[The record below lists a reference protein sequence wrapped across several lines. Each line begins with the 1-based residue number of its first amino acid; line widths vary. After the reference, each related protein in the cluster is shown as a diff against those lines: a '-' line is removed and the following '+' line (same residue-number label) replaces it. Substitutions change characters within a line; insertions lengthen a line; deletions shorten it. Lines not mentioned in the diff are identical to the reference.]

1 MMRVCGKRRFVPL
14 GLSLLLC
21 VVMTGCAQNPQAAK
35 ETDQT
40 NEKPGLLSRILGSNT
55 SITVPE
61 GTDLTVALDQT
72 LSTMENRPGDTFQ
85 ASVAAPIAID
95 GKTVIPKD
103 ARVKG
108 HVVDSQTSGRLS
120 GVARLVL
127 TLDSVEVDGESFN
140 IATDDEGRV
149 GKNHN
154 KRNGIL
160 IGGGAGLGAVIGAV
174 AGGGKG
180 ALIGSAAGAGAGT
193 AGAAYT
199 GKKDIRVPAETRL
212 TFRLAR
218 PATISRKVD

>member
-1 MMRVCGKRRFVPL
+1 MTKVFGKRILVPL

-21 VVMTGCAQNPQAAK
+21 VVITGCAQNPQAAK

-40 NEKPGLLSRILGSNT
+40 NEKPGLLSRILGSNRAV
-55 SITVPE
+55 TVPE
-61 GTDLTVALDQT
+61 GTELTVVLDQS
-72 LSTMENRPGDTFQ
+72 LSTAENRPGDSLQ
-85 ASVAAPIAID
+85 ASVAVPIVID
-95 GKTVIPKD
+95 RKTVIPKD

-108 HVVDSQTSGRLS
+108 HVVDVQASGRLT
-120 GVARLVL
+120 GTARLVL
-127 TLDSVEVDGESFN
+127 TLDSVEVDGESST
-140 IATDDEGRV
+140 IATDDEGRI

-160 IGGGAGLGAVIGAV
+160 IGGGAGLGALIGGI

-180 ALIGSAAGAGAGT
+180 VLIGGAAGAGAGT

-199 GKKDIRVPAETRL
+199 GKKDIRVPAETKL

-218 PATISRKVD
+218 PATISQKT

>member
-1 MMRVCGKRRFVPL
+1 MTKVFGKRILVPL

-21 VVMTGCAQNPQAAK
+21 VVITGCAQNPQAAK

-40 NEKPGLLSRILGSNT
+40 NEKPGLLSRILGSNRAV
-55 SITVPE
+55 TVPE
-61 GTDLTVALDQT
+61 GTELTVVLDQS
-72 LSTMENRPGDTFQ
+72 LSTAENRPGDSLQ
-85 ASVAAPIAID
+85 ASGAVPIVID
-95 GKTVIPKD
+95 RKTVIPKD

-108 HVVDSQTSGRLS
+108 HVVDVQASGRLT
-120 GVARLVL
+120 GTARLVL
-127 TLDSVEVDGESFN
+127 TLDSVEVDGESST
-140 IATDDEGRV
+140 IATDDEGRI

-160 IGGGAGLGAVIGAV
+160 IGGGAGLGALIGGI

-180 ALIGSAAGAGAGT
+180 VLIGGAAGAGAGT

-199 GKKDIRVPAETRL
+199 GKKDIRVPAETKL

-218 PATISRKVD
+218 PATISQKT

>member
-1 MMRVCGKRRFVPL
+1 MTKVFGKRILVPL

-21 VVMTGCAQNPQAAK
+21 VVITGCAQNPQAAK

-40 NEKPGLLSRILGSNT
+40 NEKPGLLSRILGSNRAV
-55 SITVPE
+55 TVPE
-61 GTDLTVALDQT
+61 GTELTVVLEQS
-72 LSTMENRPGDTFQ
+72 LSTAENRPGDSFQ
-85 ASVAAPIAID
+85 ASVAVPIVID

-108 HVVDSQTSGRLS
+108 HVVDVQASGRLT
-120 GVARLVL
+120 GTARLVL
-127 TLDSVEVDGESFN
+127 TLDSVEVDGESST
-140 IATDDEGRV
+140 IATDDEGRI

-154 KRNGIL
+154 KRDGIL
-160 IGGGAGLGAVIGAV
+160 IGGGAGLGALIGGI

-180 ALIGSAAGAGAGT
+180 VLIGSAAGAGAGT

-199 GKKDIRVPAETRL
+199 GKKDIRVPAETKL

-218 PATISRKVD
+218 PATISQKT

>member
-1 MMRVCGKRRFVPL
+1 MMRVFGKGRFVLL

-21 VVMTGCAQNPQAAK
+21 VVMTGCVQNPQAAK

-40 NEKPGLLSRILGSNT
+40 KGEPGLLGRILESKR

-61 GTDLTVALDQT
+61 GTELTVVLDQS
-72 LSTMENRPGDTFQ
+72 LSTTRNRPGDMFQ
-85 ASVAAPIAID
+85 ASVAVPIVID
-95 GKTVIPKD
+95 GKTVIPND

-108 HVVDSQTSGRLS
+108 HVVDAQASGRLS
-120 GVARLVL
+120 GIARLVL
-127 TLDSVEVDGESFN
+127 TLDSVEVDGESYN
-140 IATDDEGRV
+140 IATDDEGRT
-149 GKNHN
+149 GNNHN

-160 IGGGAGLGAVIGAV
+160 IGGGAGLGALIGGI

-218 PATISRKVD
+218 SATISRKS

>member
-1 MMRVCGKRRFVPL
+1 MMRVFGKWKLVPI

-21 VVMTGCAQNPQAAK
+21 IVVTGCAQNPQAAK
-35 ETDQT
+35 ETDQG
-40 NEKPGLLSRILGSNT
+40 NDKPGLLNKVFGSKRP
-55 SITVPE
+55 ITVPE
-61 GTDLTVALDQT
+61 GTDLTILLDQS
-72 LSTMENRPGDTFQ
+72 LSTAENRPGDTFQ
-85 ASVAAPIAID
+85 ASVAVPIVIA
-95 GKTVIPKD
+95 GKTVIPQN

-108 HVVDSQTSGRLS
+108 HVVDAQSSGRLT
-120 GVARLVL
+120 GIARLVL
-127 TLDSVEVDGESFN
+127 TLDSVEVDGEPYD

-160 IGGGAGLGAVIGAV
+160 IGGGAGLGALIGGI

-193 AGAAYT
+193 AGAAYS

-218 PATISRKVD
+218 PATISARS